1 MLRIIQNSSVH
12 GAMNYFTSADY
23 LSEGQELDGRWRGQG
38 AERLGLS
45 GKIEKKDWDS
55 LCQNLDPHTGQ
66 PLTSRLKT
74 FRRVGYDFN
83 FRAPKSLSVLYGITG
98 DERLL
103 NAFRDAVDVTMHE
116 MEHEMQTRVRQNGRD
131 EDRTTGNM
139 VWGEWIH
146 TTARPIG
153 GVPDP
158 HLHAHAFA
166 FNATFDKQEN
176 RWKAGQFAGL
186 KRDAPYFE
194 AVFHSRL
201 AERLAD
207 LGLDIARNKS
217 GWEIAG
223 FSKDTLDK
231 FSLRKALIEAEAKS
245 HGVSDAESKMEIATQ
260 TREKKRNDIPLSKL
274 RTVWGAR
281 LTQDESGALKRLA
294 DRIGTRP
301 VEREQGGAER
311 AATLAVSNSFE
322 RKSVIPERTLL
333 RDALR
338 RSVGQASVEAT
349 ERAVHMQDLLLADSN
364 GRRFA
369 TTLNVLS
376 EETKMIAFAR
386 KGRGT
391 CRAFVP
397 GDYIFK
403 MERLNLQQ
411 RAAVMHVLRSHDRV
425 MIVNGGAGVGK
436 TTMMK
441 EAVEAVEATGT
452 KVFTFAPSADASRGV
467 LRNEGFANADTV
479 ARLLMDDKLQKEVAG
494 NLLWIDEAGFIGSK
508 TMKEIFDLAERLE
521 CRVVLSGD
529 VHQHGSVE
537 RGEAL
542 RLLETEAGLV
552 PAEIREIQRQK
563 GRYRDAVAAISKGD
577 LGYGFRIFNDLGWIK
592 EIGDSQKR
600 DDALA
605 DDYVATLRSGQ
616 SCLAVSPTHVEGD
629 RVTTS
634 IRGKLRQKGMIEGAE
649 HEVVSFKNLS
659 LTEADRKDTVN
670 YLVGDVVEYHQ
681 NAPGI
686 TKGQRLVAGRDPIR
700 WDQASRFQT
709 YRPQSIRLAKGD
721 MVRITKGGKTA
732 DGKHKV
738 ENGQIYQVKDFTR
751 GGDIVLGNG
760 WRLSKNFGHLSYGY
774 VSTSYA
780 SQGRTVD
787 RVLIAQSADSIPAS
801 NIRQWY
807 VSTSRGRHS
816 VHVYTDDKTALLD
829 AVNRS
834 DERQSATDLM
844 NERHFQARAVV
855 LRKAEE
861 RREQRDAEKRRE
873 RNTPAFER

>member
-1 MLRIIQNSSVH
+1 
-12 GAMNYFTSADY
+12 
-23 LSEGQELDGRWRGQG
+23 
-38 AERLGLS
+38 
-45 GKIEKKDWDS
+45 
-55 LCQNLDPHTGQ
+55 
-66 PLTSRLKT
+66 
-74 FRRVGYDFN
+74 
-83 FRAPKSLSVLYGITG
+83 
-98 DERLL
+98 
-103 NAFRDAVDVTMHE
+103 
-116 MEHEMQTRVRQNGRD
+116 
-131 EDRTTGNM
+131 
-139 VWGEWIH
+139 
-146 TTARPIG
+146 
-153 GVPDP
+153 
-158 HLHAHAFA
+158 
-166 FNATFDKQEN
+166 
-176 RWKAGQFAGL
+176 
-186 KRDAPYFE
+186 
-194 AVFHSRL
+194 
-201 AERLAD
+201 
-207 LGLDIARNKS
+207 
-217 GWEIAG
+217 
-223 FSKDTLDK
+223 
-231 FSLRKALIEAEAKS
+231 
-245 HGVSDAESKMEIATQ
+245 
-260 TREKKRNDIPLSKL
+260 
-274 RTVWGAR
+274 
-281 LTQDESGALKRLA
+281 
-294 DRIGTRP
+294 
-301 VEREQGGAER
+301 
-311 AATLAVSNSFE
+311 
-322 RKSVIPERTLL
+322 
-333 RDALR
+333 
-338 RSVGQASVEAT
+338 
-349 ERAVHMQDLLLADSN
+349 MQDLLLADSN

>member
-1 MLRIIQNSSVH
+1 
-12 GAMNYFTSADY
+12 MNYFTSADY